1 MEYGNFD
8 FQDMRGYNVYMGYMQ
23 FKNPTLEQLFKS
35 YKWTRNNTIKI
46 FDEALRQNVL
56 DYRSSSAKPTK
67 HTFQPIFFQF
77 QCIVSTTDAYYRKL
91 TDVENQSYGIYIE
104 NGEII
109 PKDQLTVEQIKK
121 ILPKQLKELEA
132 LLKTFDEKK
141 TEKLIDKVFLLGNH
155 EYLHQGELIL
165 MFREAGAELPATY
178 VRAWAL

>member
-1 MEYGNFD
+1 
-8 FQDMRGYNVYMGYMQ
+8 MGYMQ

-46 FDEALRQNVL
+46 FDEAVRQNIL
-56 DYRSSSAKPTK
+56 EYRSSPTKPTK
-67 HTFQPIFFQF
+67 HTFQPILFQF

-91 TDVENQSYGIYIE
+91 TNAENQSYGIYIE

-109 PKDQLTVEQIKK
+109 PKDKLTAEQIKK
-121 ILPKQLKELEA
+121 FLPKQLKELET
-132 LLKTFDEKK
+132 LLKAFDEKK
-141 TEKLIDKVFLLGNH
+141 TEKMIDKVSKIENH

-178 VRAWAL
+178 VRSWAL